1 MPEFDVSEPE
11 FDVSEVEHPRAD
23 EELGW
28 FSYTC
33 GHCNTRICGAVVA
46 DYFDHRIKWL
56 LCPKCC
62 GPSVL
67 TVDGDMYPGALGG
80 PNIQGLR
87 AEVDAA
93 YGEARRCMS
102 VNSFIACEL
111 VCRKILMHAAVDK
124 GAKEGETFAD
134 YIDYLEKKGYITPPM
149 EKWVQLIRQHGNQA
163 THSIEPADKE
173 RAEGTLIFTAQ
184 LLRLVYEMEHLSDKY
199 APPEGD

>member
-1 MPEFDVSEPE
+1 MAIEFRGHKGATKLTGDEP
-11 FDVSEVEHPRAD
+11 R
-23 EELGW
+23 GW
-28 FSYTC
+28 YIYTC
-33 GHCNTRICGAVVA
+33 GHCGTSVCGLVIC
-46 DYFDHRIKWL
+46 DYAEERIKWL
-56 LCPKCC
+56 LCPECC

-67 TVDGDMYPGALGG
+67 TAGGDMYPGALGG

-124 GAKEGETFAD
+124 GAKEGDTFAH
-134 YIDYLEKKGYITPPM
+134 YIDHLEKKGYITPPM
-149 EKWVQLIRQHGNQA
+149 EKWVQLIRRHGNQA
-163 THSIEPADKE
+163 THSIEPPDKE
-173 RAEGTLIFTAQ
+173 RAEETLMFTAQ